1 MRGTQSRQRTFRVPH
16 TQRYAALLVYVKVA
30 VLKSIYRMPLLG
42 YLIYS
47 IDYCGV
53 YYVFIVFEEAFV
65 HLIFLVTPIP
75 IISIRV
81 NFSENPMTDT

>member
-1 MRGTQSRQRTFRVPH
+1 MSP
-16 TQRYAALLVYVKVA
+16 
-30 VLKSIYRMPLLG
+30 LG
-42 YLIYS
+42 YPIYS
-47 IDYCGV
+47 IDHCGV

-75 IISIRV
+75 IISIHV